1 MFHAWGFFQLV
12 FSAMMACTIVTR
24 RKFDPEATLELIDRY
39 RATGLGVVP
48 VMIERIMAPAR
59 RCPASLQLR
68 IAALRGRVR
77 FANARRCGD
86 RVYGRVR

>member
-24 RKFDPEATLELIDRY
+24 RKFDAEATLELIDRH

-48 VMIERIMAPAR
+48 VMIERIMACPPISGVATTAG
-59 RCPASLQLR
+59 RC
-68 IAALRGRVR
+68 ALRPRPVR
-77 FANARRCGD
+77 GCGATW
-86 RVYGRVR
+86 